1 MCKVFTFFARF
12 IAAIFAILF
21 VITAVLA
28 LLLFNVERQL
38 FNPNLYK
45 RALTE
50 EQIYKHLPGIIGELL
65 TTSMS
70 YNPCAQNP
78 LVCEDISAE
87 LRACYM
93 QRLGEERYTALA
105 SGQDQPTEAEKEAI
119 QPCLD
124 RYGTQSPPEE
134 YTLATASQEVQSC
147 VYNKIGYQNY
157 QQYNE
162 LLEGAREPTEEERK
176 FIVSCFEQNGAS
188 LEPEESGG
196 PPSYMRNLTAR
207 DWETIIAILL
217 PPTELKAL
225 AENTLDQI
233 FAYLDGKTDNVKIPL
248 LKLKERITGPAGQ
261 DAIQQ
266 LIIAQP
272 PCTEEQLVQMA
283 AGALGGEGGMVF
295 CNPPEEI
302 LAIMLPEL
310 QSQLGSLATKIPDEA
325 VIIKPYTGPLG
336 ATPGGGPLSAD
347 PFTTIRYVRLGLRWS
362 PLLPFA
368 FLLLVILFSVRS
380 LKSWL
385 RWWGISIFFA
395 GGIALVL
402 GIALLPAMNWAWNAF
417 VITKIPPFLSAD
429 IGRIGHGLASFI
441 LQGLSKQIIIQT
453 TIFIILGLAAWVGS
467 YFIRDRRKESNPV
480 TPPTAPTA

>member
-1 MCKVFTFFARF
+1 MRKALTFFARF

-28 LLLFNVERQL
+28 LLLFNIERQL

-50 EQIYKHLPGIIGELL
+50 QQIYKHLPGILGELM

-70 YNPCAQNP
+70 YNPCAQNL

-87 LRACYM
+87 LRACYT

-124 RYGTQSPPEE
+124 KYGAPME
-134 YTLATASQEVQSC
+134 
-147 VYNKIGYQNY
+147 
-157 QQYNE
+157 
-162 LLEGAREPTEEERK
+162 
-176 FIVSCFEQNGAS
+176 NGS
-188 LEPEESGG
+188 GQGG
-196 PPSYMRNLTAR
+196 PPPNMRNLTAR

-217 PPTELKAL
+217 PPAELEAL

-233 FAYLDGKTDNVKIPL
+233 FAYLDGKTDSVNIPL

-325 VIIKPYTGPLG
+325 VIIKPYNGPLA

-368 FLLLVILFSVRS
+368 FLLLVTLFGVRS
-380 LKSWL
+380 LKYWL
-385 RWWGISIFFA
+385 RWWGIPIFFV

-417 VITKIPPFLSAD
+417 VITKIPPFLAAY

-441 LQGLSKQIIIQT
+441 LQDLSKQIIIQT
-453 TIFIILGLAAWVGS
+453 TILIILGLAAWVGS
-467 YFIRDRRKESNPV
+467 YFIMDRRKESNPL

>member
-1 MCKVFTFFARF
+1 MRKVLTFFARF

-50 EQIYKHLPGIIGELL
+50 QQIYKHLPGIIGELL

-87 LRACYM
+87 LRACYT

-105 SGQDQPTEAEKEAI
+105 SGQDQPTEVEKEAI
-119 QPCLD
+119 QPCQEK
-124 RYGTQSPPEE
+124 YG
-134 YTLATASQEVQSC
+134 A
-147 VYNKIGYQNY
+147 
-157 QQYNE
+157 
-162 LLEGAREPTEEERK
+162 PTE
-176 FIVSCFEQNGAS
+176 NGGGQ
-188 LEPEESGG
+188 GG
-196 PPSYMRNLTAR
+196 PPAFMRNLTAR

-217 PPTELKAL
+217 PPAELKAL

-233 FAYLDGKTDNVKIPL
+233 FAYLDGKTDSVKIPL
-248 LKLKERITGPAGQ
+248 SKLKERITGPAGQ

-272 PCTEEQLVQMA
+272 PCTGEQLVQMA

-368 FLLLVILFSVRS
+368 FLLLVTLFGVRS
-380 LKSWL
+380 LKGWL
-385 RWWGISIFFA
+385 RWWGIPIFFA
-395 GGIALVL
+395 GGITLVL

-417 VITKIPPFLSAD
+417 VIPKIPPFLPAD
-429 IGRIGHGLASFI
+429 IGRIGHDLASFI
-441 LQGLSKQIIIQT
+441 LKDLSKQIIIQT

-467 YFIRDRRKESNPV
+467 YFIKDRRKESHPV
-480 TPPTAPTA
+480 TPPPAPTA

>member
-1 MCKVFTFFARF
+1 MRKAFTFFARF

-50 EQIYKHLPGIIGELL
+50 QQIYKHLPGIIGELM

-87 LRACYM
+87 LRACYT
-93 QRLGEERYTALA
+93 QRLGEERYTALT
-105 SGQDQPTEAEKEAI
+105 SGQDQPTEADEKEAI

-124 RYGTQSPPEE
+124 KYG
-134 YTLATASQEVQSC
+134 A
-147 VYNKIGYQNY
+147 
-157 QQYNE
+157 
-162 LLEGAREPTEEERK
+162 PTE
-176 FIVSCFEQNGAS
+176 NGN
-188 LEPEESGG
+188 EDQGG
-196 PPSYMRNLTAR
+196 PPAFMQNLTAA
-207 DWETIIAILL
+207 DWEAII
-217 PPTELKAL
+217 EAL
-225 AENTLDQI
+225 APPELLQALTENVLDQV
-233 FAYLDGKTDNVKIPL
+233 FAYLNGETATVKISL
-248 LKLKERITGPAGQ
+248 LKLKERITGQAGQ
-261 DAIQQ
+261 DALQQ
-266 LIIAQP
+266 LMAAQP
-272 PCTEEQLVQMA
+272 PCTEEQLVQIA

-347 PFTTIRYVRLGLRWS
+347 PLTTIRYVRLGLRWS

-368 FLLLVILFSVRS
+368 FLLLVTLFGVRS

-385 RWWGISIFFA
+385 RWWGIPIFFA

-453 TIFIILGLAAWVGS
+453 TILIIIGLAAWVGS
-467 YFIRDRRKESNPV
+467 YFIKDRRKESNPL

>member
-1 MCKVFTFFARF
+1 MRKVLTFFARF

-50 EQIYKHLPGIIGELL
+50 QQIYKHLPGIIGELL

-70 YNPCAQNP
+70 FNPCAQNP
-78 LVCEDISAE
+78 LICEDISAE
-87 LRACYM
+87 LRACYT
-93 QRLGEERYTALA
+93 QTLGDERYTALT

-124 RYGTQSPPEE
+124 RYGAVTE
-134 YTLATASQEVQSC
+134 
-147 VYNKIGYQNY
+147 NG
-157 QQYNE
+157 NE
-162 LLEGAREPTEEERK
+162 D
-176 FIVSCFEQNGAS
+176 Q
-188 LEPEESGG
+188 GG
-196 PPSYMRNLTAR
+196 PPAFMKNLTAM
-207 DWETIIAILL
+207 DWEAII
-217 PPTELKAL
+217 EAL
-225 AENTLDQI
+225 APPELLQALTENVLDQV
-233 FAYLDGKTDNVKIPL
+233 FAYLNGETATVKISL
-248 LKLKERITGPAGQ
+248 LKLKERITGQAGQ

-266 LIIAQP
+266 LMAAQP

-283 AGALGGEGGMVF
+283 ASALGGEGGMVF

-310 QSQLGSLATKIPDEA
+310 QSQLDSLATQIPDEA

-368 FLLLVILFSVRS
+368 FLLLVTLFGVRS
-380 LKSWL
+380 LKGWL
-385 RWWGISIFFA
+385 RWWGIPIFFA

-417 VITKIPPFLSAD
+417 VVTKIPPFLSAD
-429 IGRIGHGLASFI
+429 IGRIGHGLANFI
-441 LQGLSKQIIIQT
+441 LKGLNKQIIIQS
-453 TIFIILGLAAWVGS
+453 TIFIIIGLAAWVGS
-467 YFIRDRRKESNPV
+467 YFIKIERKESMPA
-480 TPPTAPTA
+480 TPPPASTK

>member
-1 MCKVFTFFARF
+1 MRKVFTFFARF

-38 FNPNLYK
+38 FNPNLFK

-50 EQIYKHLPGIIGELL
+50 QQIYKHLPGIIGELM

-87 LRACYM
+87 LRACYT
-93 QRLGEERYTALA
+93 QRLGEERYTALT
-105 SGQDQPTEAEKEAI
+105 SGQDQPTEVEKEAI
-119 QPCLD
+119 QPCIGQL
-124 RYGTQSPPEE
+124 S
-134 YTLATASQEVQSC
+134 TASYEDQ
-147 VYNKIGYQNY
+147 
-157 QQYNE
+157 
-162 LLEGAREPTEEERK
+162 
-176 FIVSCFEQNGAS
+176 
-188 LEPEESGG
+188 GG
-196 PPSYMRNLTAR
+196 PPAFMQNLTAA
-207 DWETIIAILL
+207 DWEAII
-217 PPTELKAL
+217 EAL
-225 AENTLDQI
+225 APPELLQALTENVLDQV
-233 FAYLDGKTDNVKIPL
+233 FAYLNGETATANISL
-248 LKLKERITGPAGQ
+248 LKLKERITGQAGQ
-261 DAIQQ
+261 DALQ
-266 LIIAQP
+266 LLMAAQP
-272 PCTEEQLVQMA
+272 PCTEEQLVRMA
-283 AGALGGEGGMVF
+283 SGALGSEGGMVF

-310 QSQLGSLATKIPDEA
+310 QSQLGSLAKQIPDEA

-368 FLLLVILFSVRS
+368 FLLLVTLFGVRS

-385 RWWGISIFFA
+385 RWWRIPIFFA

-402 GIALLPAMNWAWNAF
+402 GIALLPAMNWAWTAF
-417 VITKIPPFLSAD
+417 IITKIPPFLSAD

-441 LQGLSKQIIIQT
+441 LKDLSK
-453 TIFIILGLAAWVGS
+453 
-467 YFIRDRRKESNPV
+467 
-480 TPPTAPTA
+480 